1 MTITIS
7 KNGTQIFDGAAA
19 VNVYRLATIV
29 SGLRLEMKGMRLTA
43 KAPSCFSIAKRE
55 FGLKGNKAKVLEQME
70 RILHQAR
77 SNVEIVASQ
86 D

>member
-1 MTITIS
+1 
-7 KNGTQIFDGAAA
+7 
-19 VNVYRLATIV
+19 
-29 SGLRLEMKGMRLTA
+29 MKGMRLTA

-77 SNVEIVASQ
+77 SNVEIVASE